1 VLKVDNLCACY
12 GESIVLN
19 DVSLKVEPGKVT
31 CLLGR
36 NGWVNQ
42 PCLKALWGL

>member
-1 VLKVDNLCACY
+1 MIKVDNLCACY
-12 GESIVLN
+12 GESIVLK
-19 DVSLKVEPGKVT
+19 DVSLKVQAGRVT

-42 PCLKALWGL
+42 PYLKVLWGL

>member
-36 NGWVNQ
+36 NGVGKSTL
-42 PCLKALWGL
+42 LKSIMGL